1 MKSESKYETIP
12 SEDIIERTAESLKA
26 NGIDV
31 IITDNGVQARQK
43 ILEIMPKGANVM
55 AMTSVTLN
63 TVGVTKEIEES
74 DRYNSIKKK
83 LMGMDRGKQG
93 QEMNQLGSAPDYVVG
108 SIHAVTQDGSVL
120 IASQSGS
127 QLPAYAYGAGKV
139 IWVVGAHKILKNF
152 EEGLKR
158 VYEHSLPLESERAR
172 IAYGV
177 PGSAVNKLLVVN
189 KEIRP
194 GRIIMIIIKEKIGF

>member
-1 MKSESKYETIP
+1 MTAAKYETIP
-12 SEDIIERTAESLKA
+12 KDSLLEKTAESLKA

-31 IITDNGVQARQK
+31 IIVDNGGQARQK
-43 ILEIMPKGANVM
+43 ILEAMPKGANVM
-55 AMTSVTLN
+55 AMTSVTLD

-74 DRYNSIKKK
+74 GRYNSIKKK
-83 LMGMDRGKQG
+83 LMGMDRAKQG
-93 QEMNQLGSAPDYVVG
+93 QEMNMLGSAPDYVVG
-108 SIHAVTQDGSVL
+108 SVHAVTQDGSVL

-139 IWVVGAHKILKNF
+139 IWVVGAQKIVKNF

-194 GRIIMIIIKEKIGF
+194 GRMIMVIIKEKIGF

>member
-1 MKSESKYETIP
+1 MTAAKYETIP
-12 SEDIIERTAESLKA
+12 KGSLVEKTAESLKA

-31 IITDNGVQARQK
+31 IIADNGEQARQK
-43 ILEIMPKGANVM
+43 ILEIIPKGANVM
-55 AMTSVTLN
+55 AMTSVTLD
-63 TVGVTKEIEES
+63 TVGATKEIEES
-74 DRYNSIKKK
+74 GRYNSIRKK
-83 LMGMDRGKQG
+83 LMGMDRNKQG
-93 QEMNQLGSAPDYVVG
+93 QEMNRLGSAPDYVVG
-108 SIHAVTQDGSVL
+108 SVHAVTQDGSVL

-139 IWVVGAHKILKNF
+139 LWVVGAHKIVKNF

-177 PGSAVNKLLVVN
+177 PGSAVNKLLVLN
-189 KEIRP
+189 KEIKQ
-194 GRIIMIIIKEKIGF
+194 GRITIIIVKEKLGF

>member
-74 DRYNSIKKK
+74 EYDFEKAKKTFDDKDYKWSIIKSYYAMFHVARALLFKLGLKEKRHFAISVVLDELNKKGK
-83 LMGMDRGKQG
+83 MERKYVNYFNAGVSSREDVDYHYAYSAKIAQDNLMISNDFKERVNIKQG
-93 QEMNQLGSAPDYVVG
+93 KYC
-108 SIHAVTQDGSVL
+108 HRR
-120 IASQSGS
+120 
-127 QLPAYAYGAGKV
+127 
-139 IWVVGAHKILKNF
+139 KN
-152 EEGLKR
+152 K
-158 VYEHSLPLESERAR
+158 
-172 IAYGV
+172 
-177 PGSAVNKLLVVN
+177 
-189 KEIRP
+189 
-194 GRIIMIIIKEKIGF
+194 